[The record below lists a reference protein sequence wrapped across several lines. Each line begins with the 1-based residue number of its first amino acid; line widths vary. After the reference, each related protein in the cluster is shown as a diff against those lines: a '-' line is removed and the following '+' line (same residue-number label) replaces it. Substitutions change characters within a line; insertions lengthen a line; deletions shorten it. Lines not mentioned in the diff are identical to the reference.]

1 VKLFVIFLC
10 ICETVFVFTGSS
22 RHTSRSASNLLSSSL
37 NRSGYADRQPR
48 STSGTGYSAGRHM
61 SSSVSS
67 GQSPMSV
74 TSNTRKSSV
83 GGLRT
88 PRSAL
93 RTNKQQTPKS
103 EPRSTSLHAPRL
115 SSAGAKTGPAA
126 KNGLS
131 LSVHEPTS
139 SLPNSPHSSDPDSLD
154 EPGKL
159 CLCSIYF
166 R

>member
-1 VKLFVIFLC
+1 MFLATIFM
-10 ICETVFVFTGSS
+10 FTGSS
-22 RHTSRSASNLLSSSL
+22 RHTSRSASNLLSSGL
-37 NRSGYADRQPR
+37 NRNGYAHGRD
-48 STSGTGYSAGRHM
+48 SAVRHT

-67 GQSPMSV
+67 GPSPMSV
-74 TSNTRKSSV
+74 MSSTRKSSV

-88 PRSAL
+88 PRSTL

-103 EPRSTSLHAPRL
+103 EPRSSSLHAPRL
-115 SSAGAKTGPAA
+115 SSTAAKTGPAA

-154 EPGKL
+154 EPG
-159 CLCSIYF
+159 I
-166 R
+166 RV

>member
-1 VKLFVIFLC
+1 M
-10 ICETVFVFTGSS
+10 
-22 RHTSRSASNLLSSSL
+22 RHASRSTSNLLSTSL
-37 NRSGYADRQPR
+37 NSCAPVSGRRQSSSGAGY
-48 STSGTGYSAGRHM
+48 STSGRT

-74 TSNTRKSSV
+74 MSSTAKSSA

-103 EPRSTSLHAPRL
+103 EPRSASLHAQRI
-115 SSAGAKTGPAA
+115 SNSGTKAGAGP

-131 LSVHEPTS
+131 LPVREPTS

-154 EPGKL
+154 EPGNNV
-159 CLCSIYF
+159 
-166 R
+166 